1 MNMIDGNT
9 MNIIP
14 NIYNSNLIN
23 RSYEKWLTNETEMGK
38 NAMSSFN
45 VMMDSEENALD
56 EHDGMF
62 NTILFEEETSP
73 TSKMEAAPPA
83 NTTNHRG
90 TNTSIIPMPSLSY
103 VVKHSS
109 NVENNKSIRSVRLK
123 QTMNKSTNE
132 TSSKK

>member
-23 RSYEKWLTNETEMGK
+23 RSYEKWATNETEMGK
-38 NAMSSFN
+38 NAMPSFN

-56 EHDGMF
+56 ENDGMI

-73 TSKMEAAPPA
+73 TSKMESAPPA
-83 NTTNHRG
+83 NTFNHRG

-103 VVKHSS
+103 VVKHSL